1 METILAVKQM
11 DEEYDFVHCLMGNH
25 ELMFLAAMEYGITEE
40 KVSDSAE
47 NWLEANH
54 GRVTWEAFLDLPEE
68 EQNGLYE
75 WLKNLP
81 FSCDILLD
89 GRLIMAAHAFP
100 YFYDMEYTQ
109 TERQRR
115 KMDAVWRRL
124 LLRENPFEGY
134 QGKKNYSLLVCGH
147 TITDFYYQQMN
158 REAGGNILSSLPG
171 NRNRIYRAERF
182 VDIDCGGKCLS
193 WYGENSH
200 VMHAAERAQLAAYCL
215 ETDEEFYV
223 GRPRGPVGELMLG
236 ESVPGW
242 TPPEIEVQE
251 KEPPPS
257 ARRNPSPHRPPA
269 PRAHRR
275 CSRSTC
281 TAPHR
286 LPHPFH
292 TEYRPQNLRSR
303 ASPPHPQSRLHA
315 EDPHRRTQNHV
326 PPFHPSRSR
335 KLCSCGSPT
344 EETEADLL

>member
-1 METILAVKQM
+1 MLRMATYAISDIHGAYDEFQRLLDKIRFQYDGSDSLYLLGDYGDWGEKSMETILAVKQM

-134 QGKKNYSLLVCGH
+134 RGKKNYSLLVCGH

-251 KEPPPS
+251 KEPPEMQ
-257 ARRNPSPHRPPA
+257 A
-269 PRAHRR
+269 PEFDFPEPGMGPVRKFVDWAQQRV
-275 CSRSTC
+275 TK
-281 TAPHR
+281 R
-286 LPHPFH
+286 L
-292 TEYRPQNLRSR
+292 EMD
-303 ASPPHPQSRLHA
+303 
-315 EDPHRRTQNHV
+315 E
-326 PPFHPSRSR
+326 
-335 KLCSCGSPT
+335 
-344 EETEADLL
+344 

>member
-1 METILAVKQM
+1 MPKFTQYQPDYSL
-11 DEEYDFVHCLMGNH
+11 
-25 ELMFLAAMEYGITEE
+25 
-40 KVSDSAE
+40 
-47 NWLEANH
+47 
-54 GRVTWEAFLDLPEE
+54 LDLPEE
-68 EQNGLYE
+68 EQNDLYE

-251 KEPPPS
+251 KEPPEMQ
-257 ARRNPSPHRPPA
+257 A
-269 PRAHRR
+269 PEFDFPEPGMGPVRKFADWAQQRV
-275 CSRSTC
+275 TK
-281 TAPHR
+281 R
-286 LPHPFH
+286 L
-292 TEYRPQNLRSR
+292 EMD
-303 ASPPHPQSRLHA
+303 
-315 EDPHRRTQNHV
+315 E
-326 PPFHPSRSR
+326 
-335 KLCSCGSPT
+335 
-344 EETEADLL
+344 